1 MHYVIAGT
9 GPAGVIAAETL
20 RKTDPKGR
28 ITLVGEEPEPPYSRM
43 AIPYLLVE
51 QIDEGGTYLRKRRG
65 HYRDLHIDLLQD
77 RVASVEPTRNRVTLG
92 GGQQMQYDQL
102 LVATG
107 SKPILPP
114 LPGID
119 APGVHNCWTLQD
131 ARQILRLAR
140 PGARVVL
147 IGAGFIGCI
156 ILEALVARGV
166 ELTVVETGDRM
177 VPRMMN
183 ATAGGM
189 IKAWCERKG
198 VTVFTDTSVTGIE
211 YHYPRRQA
219 GAAPPPRLEVSL
231 NNGHDV
237 RADLVISAAGVRA
250 NTDILQDTVVEID
263 RGILVSHYFRSSV
276 PNIYA
281 AGDACQGRDF
291 STGTFAVHAIQPTAV
306 EHGRVAALN
315 MAGRPTFY
323 PGSFNMNIL
332 DTLGLISTSF
342 GLWMGVDG
350 GEQSELSDPQR
361 YRYINLQFQD
371 DVMVGAT
378 VLGHTQHVGVL
389 RGLIQGKVRLGDWRR
404 RLMADPTRV
413 VEAYLARNAGAMAQG
428 LV

>member
-1 MHYVIAGT
+1 
-9 GPAGVIAAETL
+9 
-20 RKTDPKGR
+20 
-28 ITLVGEEPEPPYSRM
+28 
-43 AIPYLLVE
+43 
-51 QIDEGGTYLRKRRG
+51 
-65 HYRDLHIDLLQD
+65 
-77 RVASVEPTRNRVTLG
+77 
-92 GGQQMQYDQL
+92 
-102 LVATG
+102 
-107 SKPILPP
+107 
-114 LPGID
+114 
-119 APGVHNCWTLQD
+119 
-131 ARQILRLAR
+131 
-140 PGARVVL
+140 VVL

-189 IKAWCERKG
+189 IKAWCEHKG

-211 YHYPRRQA
+211 YHYPRREA
-219 GAAPPPRLEVSL
+219 GAPPPPRLEVSL
-231 NNGHDV
+231 NNGHDL

-389 RGLIQGKVRLGDWRR
+389 RGLIQGKVRLGNWRD

-413 VEAYLARNAGAMAQG
+413 VEAYLARNAGAMTPG